1 MSLKVHTIETASPES
16 ADVLHKVKSKYG
28 FIPNLF
34 GVFAESPE
42 ILEAYLTLGNLV
54 DKTTLTPLE
63 RQIAYIGT
71 SVTNSC
77 EYCVAAHTAIAS
89 MQNLP
94 GEVISALRENR
105 PLPDARLEALRK
117 FVQTV
122 TDKRGFVSPEEK
134 SAFLE
139 AGYTEQ
145 NILEVILVIGM
156 KTLSNYTN
164 HIAETPLDT
173 AFEPAKWRKAAA

>member
-1 MSLKVHTIETASPES
+1 MSLKVKTIETASPES
-16 ADVLHKVKSKYG
+16 AEILQKVKAKYG

-34 GVFAESPE
+34 GVFAGSPE
-42 ILEAYLTLGNLV
+42 ILEAYLTLGDLV

-63 RQIAYIGT
+63 RQIAYIST
-71 SVTNSC
+71 SITNSC

-94 GEVISALRENR
+94 TEVIGALRENR
-105 PLPDARLEALRK
+105 PIADARLEALRK
-117 FVQTV
+117 FVQSV
-122 TDKRGFVSPEEK
+122 TDKRGFVSDDEK
-134 SAFLE
+134 AAFLE
-139 AGYTEQ
+139 ASYTEQ

-173 AFEPAKWRKAAA
+173 AFEPAKWHKAAA